1 VLADERPIQLLLNG
15 DLVTTLL
22 ASHSHLVELC
32 LGHFATEHGL
42 SLERGRWTVEHNR
55 INNVERLNLVVDGQ
69 EPLPRRQGV
78 VTTSCGACNA
88 DSLSDLLSFVAP
100 PVFTTDSIVLD
111 RVLKQLTAMHLQQPL
126 FEKTGG
132 VHAAGLLFAG
142 RDDAVFVRED
152 IGRHNAVD
160 KVFGSLLSEPEQ
172 IGHPVALLLSGR
184 CGWDI
189 VAKAARMGVPVVA
202 SIGAASQL
210 AAEVARSNG
219 ISLVTFGRTGTAT
232 VIGAI
237 QGRFQ
242 AKD

>member
-1 VLADERPIQLLLNG
+1 MLADERPVQLLLNG
-15 DLVTTLL
+15 EVVTTLL
-22 ASHSHLVELC
+22 ASNGHLEELC

-42 SLERGRWTVEHNR
+42 SFESGRWTVEHDR
-55 INNVERLNLVVDGQ
+55 IHDVERLNLLVDGQ
-69 EPLPRRQGV
+69 ERLPQREGV
-78 VTTSCGACNA
+78 VTSSCGACNA
-88 DSLSDLLSFVAP
+88 DSLSDMLSIVAP
-100 PVFTTDSIVLD
+100 PVLTKESIDLD
-111 RVLKQLTAMHLQQPL
+111 RVLEQLTAMHLHQPL

-142 RDDAVFVRED
+142 HDNTVFVRED

-160 KVFGSLLSEPEQ
+160 KVFGSVMLEPKDM
-172 IGHPVALLLSGR
+172 GHPVALLLSGR

-210 AAEVARSNG
+210 AAEVARING